1 MAEDCLNAEG
11 IFDGKDYLDVPAL
24 LKLKQQRGVTIS
36 LVIPT
41 LEEEDNIG
49 RTLAIVNEKVG
60 RELLD
65 EVMVIDGGSKD
76 KTVEIAEANGA
87 HVVHAKDVCPEFNSR
102 GKGVQLWKSL
112 CVTKGDLIL
121 YCDADISNFSELF
134 ILGLIGPLLQ
144 CPKYRYAKAFYKRAL
159 RVNGEVQEGGGG
171 RVTEICARPVFSLYY
186 PELRHIIQPLGGEYA
201 GWRKDLERV
210 CYTSGYGVET
220 KLLLQFARVFGAQT
234 ICQVNLHEKSH
245 RHQQLAALS
254 KMSFVIM
261 QTFMRDMAER
271 YDTPLMVHRMNHTLW
286 IQKQTSKNDS
296 LNKDRSEEHVHCN
309 SSGTEV
315 GGRVGDFLVECH
327 VNDTHLPPIVGLT
340 SYAKQVYPGFRR
352 ISLYACRHGET
363 HHQLNHRIMG
373 WTNATLTDEGLRQAE
388 TLGRRIKNN
397 GLSIKHVVS
406 SDLTRAVQTATAII
420 NASGS
425 NDVKL
430 STDKRVREKG
440 KGQFENK
447 TKEEI
452 LLDKKF
458 GGEWSLG
465 RLTDPQAIPPGG
477 EETAHFT
484 SRLVEFLENLA
495 EEKETNNAGDTLLVT
510 HHGVIWELYR
520 FCYGIERSPDLA
532 AEMPE
537 STVGPI
543 FTEAEFEGKITLWKL
558 DFLVKDIKIPTGEP
572 TAKLDKTGVKKRRTL
587 SSEAD
592 SARVC
597 FRGMQMLKADVL
609 AKS

>member
-1 MAEDCLNAEG
+1 MTSAAVHAWMVEELDIAVPKDG
-11 IFDGKDYLDVPAL
+11 VFDGKDFLDVPKL
-24 LKLKQQRGVTIS
+24 LKLKQMRDVTIS

-49 RTLAIVNEKVG
+49 RTLSIVNEKVG

-76 KTVEIAEANGA
+76 KTVEIAKAEGAN
-87 HVVHAKDVCPEFNSR
+87 VVLANDVLPAFNSR

-121 YCDADISNFSELF
+121 YCDADISNFSEVF
-134 ILGLIGPLLQ
+134 ILGLIGPLLSE
-144 CPKYRYAKAFYKRAL
+144 PKYRYAKAFYKRAL

-245 RHQQLAALS
+245 RHQSLAALS

-271 YDTPLMVHRMNHTLW
+271 YDTPLMIERMHHTLW
-286 IQKQTSKNDS
+286 IQKSIKKNDTQ
-296 LNKDRSEEHVHCN
+296 NKDRSEEHVHCN

-315 GGRVGDFLVECH
+315 GGKVGEYLQECW
-327 VNDTHLPPIVGLT
+327 VNDTHLPPICTLQEYQAA
-340 SYAKQVYPGFRR
+340 SYPGFRR
-352 ISLYACRHGET
+352 IRLLACRHGET
-363 HHQLNHRIMG
+363 HHQLAKRIMG
-373 WTNATLTDEGLRQAE
+373 WSSCTLTDEGLRQSE
-388 TLGRRIKNN
+388 QLGRRIKSY
-397 GLSIKHVVS
+397 GMKLGKVIC
-406 SDLTRAVQTATAII
+406 SDLTRAIQTATAIVT
-420 NASGS
+420 AAG
-425 NDVKL
+425 DTAVRL
-430 STDKRVREKG
+430 STDTRLREKG
-440 KGQFENK
+440 KGEFENR

-458 GGEWSLG
+458 GHEWSLG
-465 RLTDPQAIPPGG
+465 RLTDPHAIPPGG
-477 EETAHFT
+477 EDTAKFT
-484 SRLVEFLENLA
+484 CRLADFLESVAVDDDALA
-495 EEKETNNAGDTLLVT
+495 PDGSDTLLVT

-537 STVGPI
+537 ATLGPI
-543 FTEAEFEGKITLWKL
+543 FTEAELAGKITLWKL
-558 DFLVKDIKIPTGEP
+558 DFLVRDVNGE
-572 TAKLDKTGVKKRRTL
+572 TRGKSVKRRRTL
-587 SSEAD
+587 SEAETN
-592 SARVC
+592 RVL
-597 FRGMQMLKADVL
+597 FRGMQMLKT
-609 AKS
+609 